1 MIKSMTGYGHFED
14 TLNGRKISAEIK
26 SVNHRYSDFNLRLPR
41 QFGFLEEPVRKA
53 AASVIK
59 RGKADIY
66 ISVVDYNEDAVTV
79 TANRELA
86 KCYLEEL
93 SSLAEELKIEN
104 NVKITDIASFPDIF
118 KVDKPACNE
127 EEITADVLSVFGKAL
142 ELYDKMRSEEGA
154 RLGADLLA
162 KGEVISCYVDK
173 IRLRAPEIVKEYS
186 ERLRN
191 GMEEI
196 LKGVP
201 IDETRLL
208 NEVAVFTDRVNV
220 DEEMVRLKS
229 HVAEL
234 STIINGNIPGGRK
247 LDFLVQEINR
257 EVNTTGS
264 KSNDVETTKMVV
276 EMKTEIEKMRE
287 QIQNIE

>member
-14 TLNGRKISAEIK
+14 TVNGRKISAEIK

-41 QFGFLEEPVRKA
+41 QLGFLEDAVRQS
-53 AASVIK
+53 ASGLIK
-59 RGKADIY
+59 RGKVDIY
-66 ISVVDYNEDAVTV
+66 ISVVDYNEDSVTV
-79 TANRELA
+79 SANTELA
-86 KCYLEEL
+86 KAYRDEL
-93 SSLAEELKIEN
+93 IRLSKELDIEN
-104 NVKITDIASFPDIF
+104 DAKITDIAAFPDMF
-118 KVDKPACNE
+118 KVDKPTYDE
-127 EEITADVLSVFGKAL
+127 EALKEDVLGVFNKAL
-142 ELYDKMRSEEGA
+142 ALYDKMRSEEGA
-154 RLGADLLA
+154 RLGADLLE
-162 KGEVISCYVDK
+162 KGNVISEYVDK
-173 IRLRAPEIVKEYS
+173 IRLRAPEIVKSYS

-191 GMEEI
+191 SMEEI
-196 LKGVP
+196 LKSVP
-201 IDETRLL
+201 VDEARLL

-220 DEEMVRLKS
+220 DEETVRLKS
-229 HVAEL
+229 HVEEL

-247 LDFLVQEINR
+247 LDFLIQEINR

>member
-14 TLNGRKISAEIK
+14 TVNGRKISAEIK

-41 QFGFLEEPVRKA
+41 QLGFLEDAVRQS
-53 AASVIK
+53 ASTLIK
-59 RGKADIY
+59 RGKVDIY
-66 ISVVDYNEDAVTV
+66 ISVVDYNEDSVTV
-79 TANRELA
+79 CANTELA
-86 KCYLEEL
+86 KAYRDELFRLSEEL
-93 SSLAEELKIEN
+93 NIEN
-104 NVKITDIASFPDIF
+104 NVKITDIAAFPDMF
-118 KVDKPACNE
+118 KVDKPPCDE
-127 EEITADVLSVFGKAL
+127 EALKEDVLGVFNKAL
-142 ELYDKMRSEEGA
+142 ALYDKMRSEEGA
-154 RLGADLLA
+154 RLGTDLLE
-162 KGEVISCYVDK
+162 KGRVISEYVDK
-173 IRLRAPEIVKEYS
+173 IRLRAPEIVKAYS
-186 ERLRN
+186 ERLRSA
-191 GMEEI
+191 MEEI
-196 LKGVP
+196 LKNVP
-201 IDETRLL
+201 VDEARLL

-229 HVAEL
+229 HVEEL

-247 LDFLVQEINR
+247 LDFLIQEINR

>member
-14 TLNGRKISAEIK
+14 TVNGRKISAEIK
-26 SVNHRYSDFNLRLPR
+26 SVNHRFSDFNIRVPR
-41 QFGFLEEPVRKA
+41 QYGFLEDTVRKE
-53 AASVIK
+53 AASKIK
-59 RGKADIY
+59 RGKVDIY
-66 ISVVDYNEDAVTV
+66 ISIVDYNSDSVTV
-79 TANRELA
+79 SADTELA
-86 KCYLEEL
+86 KSYLSEFKRLSDEL
-93 SSLAEELKIEN
+93 GIDN
-104 NVKITDIASFPDIF
+104 NVKLTDIAAFPDMF
-118 KVDKPACNE
+118 KVDKPPCDE
-127 EEITADVLSVFGKAL
+127 EELNDDVLSVFGKAL
-142 ELYDKMRSEEGA
+142 SLYDNMRREEGK
-154 RLGADLLA
+154 RLGTDLLE
-162 KGEVISCYVDK
+162 KGKVISEYVDK
-173 IRLRAPEIVKEYS
+173 IRERAPEIVKEYA

-196 LKGVP
+196 LQGVP
-201 IDETRLL
+201 VDEARLL

-234 STIINGNIPGGRK
+234 ATIINGDVPGGRK
-247 LDFLVQEINR
+247 LDFLIQEINR

-264 KSNDVETTKMVV
+264 KSNDVTTTKMVV

>member
-14 TLNGRKISAEIK
+14 TVNGRKISAEIK
-26 SVNHRYSDFNLRLPR
+26 SVNHRFSDFNVKVPR
-41 QFGFLEEPVRKA
+41 QFGFLEDAIRKE

-59 RGKADIY
+59 RGKVDIY
-66 ISVVDYNEDAVTV
+66 ISIVDYNEDSVAVS
-79 TANRELA
+79 ANTELA
-86 KCYLEEL
+86 KSYMAEL
-93 SSLAEELKIEN
+93 NRLAGELGMEN
-104 NVKITDIASFPDIF
+104 NASLMNIATFPEMF
-118 KVDKPACNE
+118 KVDRPPYDE
-127 EEITADVLSVFGKAL
+127 EAVLADVLTVFREAL
-142 ELYDKMRSEEGA
+142 GLYDKMRSEEGA
-154 RLGADLLA
+154 RLGADLLE
-162 KGEVISCYVDK
+162 KGAVISGYVDK
-173 IRLRAPEIVKEYS
+173 IRLRAPGIIEEYAQ
-186 ERLRN
+186 RLRA

-196 LKGVP
+196 LKEVP
-201 IDETRLL
+201 VNEARLL
-208 NEVAVFTDRVNV
+208 NEVAVFTDKVNV

-247 LDFLVQEINR
+247 LDFLIQEINR

-264 KSNDVETTKMVV
+264 KSNDVSTTKMVV